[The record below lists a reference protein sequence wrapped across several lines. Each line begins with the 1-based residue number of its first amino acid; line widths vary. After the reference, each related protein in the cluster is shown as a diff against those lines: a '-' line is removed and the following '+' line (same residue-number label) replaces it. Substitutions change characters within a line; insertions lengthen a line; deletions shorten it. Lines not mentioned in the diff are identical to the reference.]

1 MPEQNLEH
9 SAATDVGRKRDNN
22 EDRYLSLPER
32 GLWLVADGMGGHAAG
47 EVASAIVCDTLMKQK
62 NPGDLAQTIQRS
74 HRAILAAP
82 SKGVGSPGMGST
94 VVALHSQGHQ
104 YEVAWVGDS
113 RAYLWT
119 NTPKGGQLERLTTDH
134 SYVQMLL
141 DTGAIK
147 ASEVESHPDKN
158 IITQCLGSP
167 ELQEVHVDFVQGQW
181 QQDQWILLCTDGLTD
196 ELDDQTI
203 ARLLQRSAAPKAAVH
218 KLMEAALA
226 GGGRD
231 NVTLQIIQS
240 PLTRRSPWSRLV
252 STLWQWVPSATGR
265 SSWDMALYS
274 TALVSL
280 LLLLY
285 WVLL

>member
-62 NPGDLAQTIQRS
+62 NPADLGQTIQRS

-82 SKGVGSPGMGST
+82 GKGVGSPGMGST
-94 VVALHSQGHQ
+94 VVALHSMEYQ

-119 NTPKGGQLERLTTDH
+119 NTPEGGQLERLTTDH

-147 ASEVESHPDKN
+147 AAEVENHPDKN
-158 IITQCLGSP
+158 IITQCLGST
-167 ELQEVHVDFVQGQW
+167 ELQEVHVDFVQGKW

-203 ARLLQRSAAPKAAVH
+203 ARLLQRSATPKAAVQ

-240 PLTRRSPWSRLV
+240 PLTRRSLWSRFV

-265 SSWDMALYS
+265 NSWDVALYS
-274 TALVSL
+274 TALASL

-285 WVLL
+285 WVLI